1 MGKNRRVIVGYTQGK
16 YNKKRVSQLGSYGG
30 FMVRLFVCKEFVN
43 QIDAG
48 IGAIDENINLMN
60 ENSMKAQYIY
70 IYALFESTL
79 TETMRYYLS
88 SFPEKINKSITVSK
102 ELLLSSPLTSV
113 VELDVINSYIR
124 SFSSDTL
131 SNYIKFYLK
140 TMEISV
146 DVNDNQIKRISNL
159 RNTIVHDN
167 LKTSSM
173 LPYVASKSIEKL
185 KLNDLQKDTLY
196 LKQLLSDIAG
206 AVSDK
211 YYKYTL
217 EKVCRS
223 IWEETFC
230 TPLLKFDNVWVID
243 ESSISVL
250 SRATNASLGTL
261 NIDDILFNNVS
272 SFSLNICFL
281 YLNKSESKNSYLESL
296 LSSLINF
303 SIFLESINCIS
314 GFIKLVELA

>member
-1 MGKNRRVIVGYTQGK
+1 
-16 YNKKRVSQLGSYGG
+16 
-30 FMVRLFVCKEFVN
+30 
-43 QIDAG
+43 
-48 IGAIDENINLMN
+48 
-60 ENSMKAQYIY
+60 
-70 IYALFESTL
+70 
-79 TETMRYYLS
+79 
-88 SFPEKINKSITVSK
+88 
-102 ELLLSSPLTSV
+102 
-113 VELDVINSYIR
+113 
-124 SFSSDTL
+124 
-131 SNYIKFYLK
+131 
-140 TMEISV
+140 MEISV

-243 ESSISVL
+243 ESSIYIRNIEKMNEKCAEL
-250 SRATNASLGTL
+250 SRGE
-261 NIDDILFNNVS
+261 
-272 SFSLNICFL
+272 
-281 YLNKSESKNSYLESL
+281 KL
-296 LSSLINF
+296 LL
-303 SIFLESINCIS
+303 SIFLQQYSNSINDKIFKFNDLPAICSLDTCFSEKIINVLQILIAHPYLFN
-314 GFIKLVELA
+314 GEKFN

>member
-1 MGKNRRVIVGYTQGK
+1 
-16 YNKKRVSQLGSYGG
+16 
-30 FMVRLFVCKEFVN
+30 MVRLFVCKEFVN
-43 QIDAG
+43 QIDAD

-60 ENSMKAQYIY
+60 ESSMKAQYIY
-70 IYALFESTL
+70 LCTFWKHFNRNYEIL
-79 TETMRYYLS
+79 LS
-88 SFPEKINKSITVSK
+88 SFPEKINKNITVSK

-211 YYKYTL
+211 YYNCLLYTSPSP
-217 EKVCRS
+217 R
-223 IWEETFC
+223 
-230 TPLLKFDNVWVID
+230 D
-243 ESSISVL
+243 
-250 SRATNASLGTL
+250 
-261 NIDDILFNNVS
+261 
-272 SFSLNICFL
+272 
-281 YLNKSESKNSYLESL
+281 
-296 LSSLINF
+296 
-303 SIFLESINCIS
+303 
-314 GFIKLVELA
+314 

>member
-1 MGKNRRVIVGYTQGK
+1 
-16 YNKKRVSQLGSYGG
+16 
-30 FMVRLFVCKEFVN
+30 MVRLFVCKEFVN

-48 IGAIDENINLMN
+48 IGEIDENINLMN

-79 TETMRYYLS
+79 TKTMRYYLS
-88 SFPEKINKSITVSK
+88 GFPEKVNKNITVSK

-146 DVNDNQIKRISNL
+146 DVNDNQIKRMSNL

-167 LKTSSM
+167 FETSSM
-173 LPYVASKSIEKL
+173 LPYVVSKSSEKL
-185 KLNDLQKDTLY
+185 KLNDLQKDVLY
-196 LKQLLSDIAG
+196 LKQLLSYVAG

-211 YYKYTL
+211 YCKYTL

-243 ESSISVL
+243 GSSIYIRNIEKL
-250 SRATNASLGTL
+250 NQKCAELGRGE
-261 NIDDILFNNVS
+261 
-272 SFSLNICFL
+272 
-281 YLNKSESKNSYLESL
+281 KL
-296 LSSLINF
+296 LL
-303 SIFLESINCIS
+303 SIFLQQYSNSINDKIFKFNDLPAIYSLDTCFREKIINVLQL
-314 GFIKLVELA
+314 FIVHPYLFNGEKLN

>member
-1 MGKNRRVIVGYTQGK
+1 
-16 YNKKRVSQLGSYGG
+16 
-30 FMVRLFVCKEFVN
+30 
-43 QIDAG
+43 
-48 IGAIDENINLMN
+48 
-60 ENSMKAQYIY
+60 MKT
-70 IYALFESTL
+70 FS
-79 TETMRYYLS
+79 
-88 SFPEKINKSITVSK
+88 KINKNITVSK

-243 ESSISVL
+243 ESSIYIRNIEKMNEKCAEL
-250 SRATNASLGTL
+250 SRGE
-261 NIDDILFNNVS
+261 
-272 SFSLNICFL
+272 
-281 YLNKSESKNSYLESL
+281 KL
-296 LSSLINF
+296 LL
-303 SIFLESINCIS
+303 SIFLQQYSNSINDKIFKFNDLPAICSLDTCFREKIINVLQILIAHPYLFN
-314 GFIKLVELA
+314 GEKFN